1 MQRPTGVV
9 IISVLAATS
18 GVLVLLAGL
27 LFLGSASAAGPFGGV
42 VFAFGLITIALSVVQ
57 LVIAYGAWTMKPRAR
72 TAGVAV
78 SVISIVLAVLG
89 EAIFA
94 FPIPAVIIYIALWGA
109 IIYYLY
115 TPGVKA
121 AFGRT

>member
-78 SVISIVLAVLG
+78 SVISIVLALLL

-94 FPIPAVIIYIALWGA
+94 FPIPAVIIYIVLWGA
-109 IIYYLY
+109 IVYYLY